1 MKVLIATDSFKN
13 SLSGAKVAEAIARG
27 MKSEMSDVRIHS
39 LPLAD
44 GGEGTV
50 DALVAAANGT
60 KRKVRVH
67 DPLMREIEAEY
78 GIIQKDTAVIEM
90 AAASGMGLLSEVER
104 NPMITTTYGTGELIR
119 EAIEKNFKRIII
131 GVGGSAT
138 NDAGAGMAEALGAKL
153 LNKDGEEIEKGG
165 GQLDKLAKIDLTG
178 LMPEVKD
185 TEIIVAVDVRN
196 PLTGPDGAT
205 RVYAPQKGADESM
218 VEQLEN
224 NLNHFARKI
233 TETNGRKIKDVPGG
247 GAAGGLAA
255 GLAGFL
261 DAGIQN
267 GFNLISELIRLEET
281 IKEADLVITGEGM
294 IDYQTGY
301 GKTPHGVAM
310 MAKKYDIPVVGFAG
324 TLGEGYEKLLKSS
337 FDNLYPITDKPVN
350 LEEAMHNADELLA
363 KAAARMARSL
373 ILGKRLTGM
382 KF

>member
-153 LNKDGEEIEKGG
+153 
-165 GQLDKLAKIDLTG
+165 
-178 LMPEVKD
+178 
-185 TEIIVAVDVRN
+185 
-196 PLTGPDGAT
+196 
-205 RVYAPQKGADESM
+205 
-218 VEQLEN
+218 
-224 NLNHFARKI
+224 
-233 TETNGRKIKDVPGG
+233 
-247 GAAGGLAA
+247 
-255 GLAGFL
+255 
-261 DAGIQN
+261 
-267 GFNLISELIRLEET
+267 
-281 IKEADLVITGEGM
+281 
-294 IDYQTGY
+294 
-301 GKTPHGVAM
+301 
-310 MAKKYDIPVVGFAG
+310 
-324 TLGEGYEKLLKSS
+324 
-337 FDNLYPITDKPVN
+337 
-350 LEEAMHNADELLA
+350 
-363 KAAARMARSL
+363 
-373 ILGKRLTGM
+373 
-382 KF
+382 

>member
-1 MKVLIATDSFKN
+1 
-13 SLSGAKVAEAIARG
+13 
-27 MKSEMSDVRIHS
+27 
-39 LPLAD
+39 
-44 GGEGTV
+44 
-50 DALVAAANGT
+50 
-60 KRKVRVH
+60 
-67 DPLMREIEAEY
+67 
-78 GIIQKDTAVIEM
+78 
-90 AAASGMGLLSEVER
+90 
-104 NPMITTTYGTGELIR
+104 ITTTYGTGELIR

>member
-90 AAASGMGLLSEVER
+90 AAASGMGLLSKVER
-104 NPMITTTYGTGELIR
+104 NPLITTTYGTGELIR

-205 RVYAPQKGADESM
+205 RVYAPQKGADDSM

-350 LEEAMHNADELLA
+350 LEEAMHNADELLD